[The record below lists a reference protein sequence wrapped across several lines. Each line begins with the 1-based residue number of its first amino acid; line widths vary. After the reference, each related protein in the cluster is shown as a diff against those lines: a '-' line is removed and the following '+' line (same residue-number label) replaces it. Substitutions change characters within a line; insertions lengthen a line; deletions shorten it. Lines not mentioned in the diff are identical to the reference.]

1 MHSFLAMVTA
11 RASPLLLSHWTW
23 LSSLPLPISFST
35 SKVLALTPIYL
46 SSLLINQL
54 ITPALSISPIPGIS
68 CISCD
73 LAYLAFEKTPAADLP
88 LPSSLSWLLNI
99 YRCINP
105 TLNIWCLS
113 LVKLPTTTC
122 FIDFPVSLNKS
133 NITPGWHWTF
143 AHSLT
148 KWQTTLI
155 EWITY
160 PLPPWEHS
168 FLYICS
174 VDWVHLL
181 AFSYPLR

>member
-1 MHSFLAMVTA
+1 MVTA

-46 SSLLINQL
+46 SSLLINKL
-54 ITPALSISPIPGIS
+54 ITPALSISPIPWIS

-122 FIDFPVSLNKS
+122 KLLLTHKCILNVRDQTLHLRIPYLQRALDFYD
-133 NITPGWHWTF
+133 
-143 AHSLT
+143 A
-148 KWQTTLI
+148 
-155 EWITY
+155 
-160 PLPPWEHS
+160 
-168 FLYICS
+168 
-174 VDWVHLL
+174 DW
-181 AFSYPLR
+181 FSI